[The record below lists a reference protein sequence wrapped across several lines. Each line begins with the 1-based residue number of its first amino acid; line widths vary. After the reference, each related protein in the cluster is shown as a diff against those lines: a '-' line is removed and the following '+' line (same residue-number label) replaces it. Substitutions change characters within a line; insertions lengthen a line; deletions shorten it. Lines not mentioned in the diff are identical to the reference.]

1 VVAYLS
7 LVLLG
12 LRCVQNGAENRS
24 LRALISHLIYNASVY
39 GIFVSKIRGKRIFSI
54 LTIENPTQVEGTK
67 VILDYSCFSRIFS
80 HFCNKIRRWC
90 TKFSRA
96 QNQELIMKNDKEPS
110 FRESVDMMFNRAVA
124 LLDLPP
130 GLEEKI
136 RVCNATYTVRFG
148 VRLRGKIETFTGYR
162 SVHSEHMEPV
172 KGGIRFAMG
181 VNQDEVEALAALMT
195 YKCALVEAPFGG
207 SKGGLR
213 IDPRLYEEHELELIT
228 RRFAYEL
235 IKRDLID
242 PAQNV
247 PAPDMGTGEREMAW
261 IADQYNRM
269 NTSDINSKA
278 CVTGKPLNAG
288 GIAGRVE
295 ATGRGVQYALREFF
309 RDERGMKKA
318 GLSGKLDGKR
328 VIVQGLGNVGY
339 HAAKFLSEED
349 GSKITGII
357 ERDGALVDEG
367 GLNVEAVS
375 AWIKEHGGVTGY
387 PDATYVET
395 GATVME
401 NECDILIPA
410 ALEGVINLSNA
421 DRIKAPLIIEAAN
434 GPVTAGADDIMRNK
448 GIVIIPDM
456 YANAGGVTVSYF
468 EWVKNLSHIRFGRM
482 QRRQEEG
489 RHQLV
494 VDELERLSSD
504 KGLGWQLSPGFKE
517 KYLRGA
523 DELELVR
530 SGLDDTMRISYQTM
544 RDVWHERDD
553 VEDLRTAAY
562 IVSISKVAASYRAK
576 GL

>member
-1 VVAYLS
+1 MT
-7 LVLLG
+7 
-12 LRCVQNGAENRS
+12 
-24 LRALISHLIYNASVY
+24 NA
-39 GIFVSKIRGKRIFSI
+39 
-54 LTIENPTQVEGTK
+54 N
-67 VILDYSCFSRIFS
+67 
-80 HFCNKIRRWC
+80 
-90 TKFSRA
+90 
-96 QNQELIMKNDKEPS
+96 EPS
-110 FRESVDMMFNRAVA
+110 FRASVDMMFSRAVG

-213 IDPRLYEEHELELIT
+213 IDPRLYDEHELELIT

-269 NTSDINSKA
+269 NTTDINSKA

-309 RDERGMKKA
+309 RDELGLKKA
-318 GLSGKLDGKR
+318 GLSGTLDGKR
-328 VIVQGLGNVGY
+328 VVVQGLGNVGY
-339 HAAKFLSEED
+339 HAAKFLNEED

-357 ERDGALVDEG
+357 EHDGGLFNEG
-367 GLNVEAVS
+367 GLDVEAVRT
-375 AWIKEHGGVTGY
+375 WITEHGGVSGY
-387 PDATYVET
+387 PDARYDEN
-395 GATVME
+395 GAAIME
-401 NECDILIPA
+401 EDCDILIPA

-421 DRIKAPLIIEAAN
+421 ERINAPLIIEAAN
-434 GPVTAGADDIMRNK
+434 GPVTAGADEILRKK
-448 GIVIIPDM
+448 GAVIIPDM

-530 SGLDDTMRISYQTM
+530 SGLDDTMRISYQEM
-544 RDVWHERDD
+544 RDVWHSRDD

-562 IVSISKVAASYRAK
+562 LVAINKVAASYRAK

>member
-1 VVAYLS
+1 MS
-7 LVLLG
+7 S
-12 LRCVQNGAENRS
+12 VQ
-24 LRALISHLIYNASVY
+24 
-39 GIFVSKIRGKRIFSI
+39 
-54 LTIENPTQVEGTK
+54 
-67 VILDYSCFSRIFS
+67 
-80 HFCNKIRRWC
+80 
-90 TKFSRA
+90 
-96 QNQELIMKNDKEPS
+96 EPS
-110 FRESVDMMFNRAVA
+110 FRESVDLMFNRAVA
-124 LLDLPP
+124 LMDLPP

-148 VRLRGKIETFTGYR
+148 VRLRGQIQTFTGYR

-172 KGGIRFAMG
+172 KGGIRFAVA

-207 SKGGLR
+207 SKGGLC
-213 IDPRLYEEHELELIT
+213 IDPRQYDEHELEQIT

-235 IKRDLID
+235 IKRDMIN

-261 IADQYNRM
+261 IADQYKRM
-269 NTSDINSKA
+269 NTTDINGVA
-278 CVTGKPLNAG
+278 CVTGKPPNAG

-309 RDERGMKKA
+309 RDSEGLKKA

-339 HAAKFLSEED
+339 HAAKFLRDED
-349 GSKITGII
+349 GCKIVGII
-357 ERDGALVDEG
+357 ERDGALVDDR
-367 GLNVEAVS
+367 GLDVEAVHN
-375 AWIKEHGGVTGY
+375 WIAQHGGVTGY
-387 PDATYVET
+387 PDGTHVEQ
-395 GATVME
+395 GASVLAKD
-401 NECDILIPA
+401 CDILVPA

-421 DRIKAPLIIEAAN
+421 ADIKAPLIIEAAN
-434 GPVTAGADDIMRNK
+434 GPVTAGADNILREK
-448 GIVIIPDM
+448 GTVIIPDM

-482 QRRQEEG
+482 QRRQEEA

-494 VDELERLSSD
+494 VDELERLSGD
-504 KGLGWQLSPGFKE
+504 KQLGWTLSPDFKDR
-517 KYLRGA
+517 YLRGA

-530 SGLDDTMRISYQTM
+530 SGLDDTMRTAYQSM
-544 RDVWHERDD
+544 AHVWHSRDD
-553 VEDLRTAAY
+553 VDDLRTAAY
-562 IVSISKVAASYRAK
+562 LVSIEKVASSYRAK

>member
-1 VVAYLS
+1 M
-7 LVLLG
+7 G
-12 LRCVQNGAENRS
+12 RQ
-24 LRALISHLIYNASVY
+24 
-39 GIFVSKIRGKRIFSI
+39 
-54 LTIENPTQVEGTK
+54 
-67 VILDYSCFSRIFS
+67 
-80 HFCNKIRRWC
+80 
-90 TKFSRA
+90 
-96 QNQELIMKNDKEPS
+96 EPS
-110 FRESVDMMFNRAVA
+110 FRESVDLMFNRAA
-124 LLDLPP
+124 AIMDLPP

-148 VRLRGKIETFTGYR
+148 VRLRGKIQTFTGYR

-172 KGGIRFAMG
+172 KGGIRYAMA

-207 SKGGLR
+207 SKGGLC
-213 IDPRLYEEHELELIT
+213 IDPRQYDEHELELIT

-235 IKRDLID
+235 AKRDLIH
-242 PAQNV
+242 PSQNV

-261 IADQYNRM
+261 IADQYARM
-269 NTSDINSKA
+269 NTTDINARA

-309 RDERGMKKA
+309 RDPRDVEKA
-318 GLSGKLDGKR
+318 GLSGGLDGKR

-339 HAAKFLSEED
+339 HAAKFLALED
-349 GSKITGII
+349 GVRITGII
-357 ERDGALVDEG
+357 ERDGALFNPD
-367 GLNVEAVS
+367 GLDVEAVHH
-375 AWIKEHGGVTGY
+375 WIVRHGGVTGF
-387 PDATYVET
+387 PDATHTAE
-395 GATVME
+395 GAAVLE
-401 NECDILIPA
+401 HECDILIPA
-410 ALEGVINLSNA
+410 ALEAVINLSNA
-421 DRIKAPLIIEAAN
+421 HKIKAPLIIEAAN
-434 GPVTAGADDIMRNK
+434 GPITAGADEILRDR
-448 GIVIIPDM
+448 GTVIIPDM

-482 QRRQEEG
+482 QRRQEEA

-494 VDELERLSSD
+494 VEQLESLSEA
-504 KGLGWQLSPGFKE
+504 LGKTWSPSPDFKQ

-530 SGLDDTMRISYQTM
+530 SGLDDTMRIAYQSM
-544 RDVWHERDD
+544 REVWHDRAD

-562 IVSISKVAASYRAK
+562 LVSIDKVAKSYRAK